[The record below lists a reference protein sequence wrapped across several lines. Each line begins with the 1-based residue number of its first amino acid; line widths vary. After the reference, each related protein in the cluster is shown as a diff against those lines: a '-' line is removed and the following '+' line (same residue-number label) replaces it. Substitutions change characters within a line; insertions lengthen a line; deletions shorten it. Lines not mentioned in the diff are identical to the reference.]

1 MSTIRPDSMKKPRR
15 DSGSSQV
22 WLGLALSLL
31 LHVLLGLWLWNM
43 ERPEETRADLVS
55 LKLLDKK
62 PPTALR
68 LRKSKTPLKGQVVDL
83 PKPVKEEVPK
93 EARFLSQYDT
103 RVEKEQK
110 TRHRGRKN
118 REAARAR
125 KAPSKKATTP
135 ARPGRRQKEADKVEA
150 VPKRETETPTGLKGL
165 AGLNRLLMPT
175 IGGTPGAS
183 AMAAG
188 GRGMF
193 MSDDAMLGVREE
205 GDTTLLNS
213 RSFKY
218 WDFFQRV
225 KDRVREEWEP
235 GPVYRSRDPY
245 GKIYGQKDRLTVLS
259 VTLDAKGMVQ
269 RMEVTRESGLP
280 FLDKE
285 AMASFRKASPFPNPP
300 GGLADERGR
309 ISFSFGFLLDLS
321 SSKSRF
327 FWRRPQ

>member
-1 MSTIRPDSMKKPRR
+1 MSTRPPYSTQR
-15 DSGSSQV
+15 SGQGNGSGHV

-31 LHVLLGLWLWNM
+31 LHVLLGLWLWNV
-43 ERPEETRADLVS
+43 ERPEESRDDLVS

-62 PPTALR
+62 TPATMR
-68 LRKSKTPLKGQVVDL
+68 LRERKTPLKGQVVDL
-83 PKPVKEEVPK
+83 PKPDKEEVPP

-110 TRHRGRKN
+110 TRHRGRKA
-118 REAARAR
+118 REAGQAR
-125 KAPSKKATTP
+125 KGPSKKP
-135 ARPGRRQKEADKVEA
+135 VKKARQGRREKKPRKEVA
-150 VPKRETETPTGLKGL
+150 VPEREPAKQPGLRGV

-188 GRGMF
+188 GQGRF

-235 GPVYRSRDPY
+235 GPVYRSRDPH
-245 GKIYGQKDRLTVLS
+245 GKIYGQKDRLTVLT
-259 VTLDAKGMVQ
+259 VTLDAKGTVQ
-269 RMEVTRESGLP
+269 RMEVARESGLP

-285 AMASFRKASPFPNPP
+285 AMASFKKASPFPNPP
-300 GGLADERGR
+300 GGLADEQGR